1 MARYKRNLQKQ
12 IQYYNRIASHYR
24 AEGIIVPRLSYR
36 SKRLTGIKKKL
47 RQIYKDFPNCAISLE
62 FDSSNENLYNVN
74 CRVYP
79 FFYPEK
85 KVDVLF
91 YFDNG
96 DLGKGVFGVVG
107 ILYDK
112 NKKICATC
120 VHAAIKYKDLVKELY
135 EFQEKCKTIHNME
148 KE

>member
-24 AEGIIVPRLSYR
+24 VEGIIVPRLSYR
-36 SKRLTGIKKKL
+36 SKRLTSIKKKL

-62 FDSSNENLYNVN
+62 FDSSNEN
-74 CRVYP
+74 
-79 FFYPEK
+79 
-85 KVDVLF
+85 F

-107 ILYDK
+107 ILYNK
-112 NKKICATC
+112 NKEICATC

-135 EFQEKCKTIHNME
+135 AFQEKCKNIHNME

>member
-1 MARYKRNLQKQ
+1 MTGHKRNLQKQ
-12 IQYYNRIASHYR
+12 IRYFNKITSHYR
-24 AEGIIVPRLSYR
+24 VEGIIVPRLSYR
-36 SKRLTGIKKKL
+36 SKRLTSIKKKL
-47 RQIYKDFPNCAISLE
+47 RQIYKDFPNCEISLD
-62 FDSSNENLYNVN
+62 FDSSSENPYNVY
-74 CRVYP
+74 CRVFP

-107 ILYDK
+107 ILYNKDK
-112 NKKICATC
+112 EICASC

-135 EFQEKCKTIHNME
+135 AFQEKCKAIHA